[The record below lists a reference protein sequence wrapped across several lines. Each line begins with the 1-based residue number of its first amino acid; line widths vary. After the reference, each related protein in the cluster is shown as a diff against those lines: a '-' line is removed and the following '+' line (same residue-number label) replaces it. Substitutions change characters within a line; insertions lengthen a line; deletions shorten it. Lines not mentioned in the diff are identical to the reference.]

1 MSDMSP
7 SVPELTLVVIT
18 LNAADPAALAAVV
31 STYVI
36 AARAQPGCRNVD
48 FCQAVG
54 IPGRFVIIEKWV
66 SPEAQATHFGSRVT
80 EDFARSCRNLLST
93 QPSFELLES
102 VSAHDLA

>member
-1 MSDMSP
+1 MSDISL

-18 LNAADPAALAAVV
+18 LKAADPAAVAAVL

-36 AARAQPGCRNVD
+36 ATRTQPGCRNVD

-54 IPGRFVIIEKWV
+54 IPGRFVVIEKWV
-66 SPEAQATHFGSRVT
+66 SPEAQAAHFDSAVTH
-80 EDFARSCRNLLST
+80 DFARSCRNLLSS
-93 QPSFELLES
+93 PPLFELLES